1 MLLLPSDKNPALNEN
16 HSSSGMVKS
25 DVDVGKH
32 PLSYDDD
39 DDIYHYPRKLRWAKN
54 RLAKM
59 HDGQKSIQFLDKL
72 KLIGLSDAR
81 ICYYSDRLPLI
92 LSEFKKLDIKLKN
105 ATKSHCESIL
115 SNLISQKNYKS
126 ETKSAMEISAE
137 TKTPIST
144 VYRRIP
150 TLHDNKLLH
159 VSGNI
164 TEDGKKLFLYKSK
177 IKGIQSTFSNGQ
189 VEVKLILNN

>member
-1 MLLLPSDKNPALNEN
+1 
-16 HSSSGMVKS
+16 MVKS
-25 DVDVGKH
+25 DVDVGKR

-92 LSEFKKLDIKLKN
+92 LSEFKKLDTKLKFHKVMIVCS
-105 ATKSHCESIL
+105 TSLHCSRITDL
-115 SNLISQKNYKS
+115 VSVGISN
-126 ETKSAMEISAE
+126 
-137 TKTPIST
+137 
-144 VYRRIP
+144 
-150 TLHDNKLLH
+150 
-159 VSGNI
+159 
-164 TEDGKKLFLYKSK
+164 
-177 IKGIQSTFSNGQ
+177 
-189 VEVKLILNN
+189 